1 LEPVD
6 PFFQY
11 YDLSPA
17 ELFYVPISSGEK
29 QQAGERLLRELVQT
43 RSRIWLIPFPYG
55 PPEARFAE
63 PLLNQAAFRLDER
76 WFGNIRIVRYATSRA
91 SGALRP
97 VGATFRGEGG
107 MITLVGY
114 QLGAERLASG
124 EAIALRLV
132 WRAEAPPTE
141 RFKVFV
147 HLVDAAGVR
156 WAQNDAEPLAGRF
169 PTTLW
174 TPGQNV
180 EDQYGIAIPAG
191 APPGAYT
198 LNVGL
203 YRPSDGRRL
212 ALPDG
217 VNFLALGP
225 VTVERRSPP
234 TTLAEAGLRH
244 RASYTWDEALA
255 LLGYDLDRPDG
266 AAPVVTLRPG
276 EELPVTLLWQAKR
289 PLADYR
295 VRLELRP
302 ADGVA
307 PSDLAVA
314 VEGPPAGPTYPTT
327 VWQAW
332 ETVLGKHRLKVPP
345 DARLGRYT
353 LVVAARPADTGL
365 WTKERWITLHQVD
378 IVAP

>member
-1 LEPVD
+1 
-6 PFFQY
+6 
-11 YDLSPA
+11 
-17 ELFYVPISSGEK
+17 
-29 QQAGERLLRELVQT
+29 
-43 RSRIWLIPFPYG
+43 
-55 PPEARFAE
+55 
-63 PLLNQAAFRLDER
+63 
-76 WFGNIRIVRYATSRA
+76 
-91 SGALRP
+91 
-97 VGATFRGEGG
+97 
-107 MITLVGY
+107 
-114 QLGAERLASG
+114 
-124 EAIALRLV
+124 
-132 WRAEAPPTE
+132 
-141 RFKVFV
+141 
-147 HLVDAAGVR
+147 
-156 WAQNDAEPLAGRF
+156 
-169 PTTLW
+169 
-174 TPGQNV
+174 
-180 EDQYGIAIPAG
+180 
-191 APPGAYT
+191 
-198 LNVGL
+198 
-203 YRPSDGRRL
+203 
-212 ALPDG
+212 
-217 VNFLALGP
+217 
-225 VTVERRSPP
+225 
-234 TTLAEAGLRH
+234 
-244 RASYTWDEALA
+244 A